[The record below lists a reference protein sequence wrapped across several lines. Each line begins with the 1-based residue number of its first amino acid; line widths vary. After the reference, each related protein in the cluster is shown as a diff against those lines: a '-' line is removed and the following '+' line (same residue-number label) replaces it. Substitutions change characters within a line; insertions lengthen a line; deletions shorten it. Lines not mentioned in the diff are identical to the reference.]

1 MVAIIMP
8 ADVAYR
14 LRTPIELLK
23 EKHGAIVRFA
33 NDMGLQIVFSESE
46 KKMFASAGANAVVI
60 ALKDKDALDQLIPI
74 TDEEG
79 QVNYL
84 PVISTKARKRL
95 DPFDG

>member
-14 LRTPIELLK
+14 LRQPIDVLK

-33 NDMGLQIVFSESE
+33 NDMGLQIVFSEAE
-46 KKMFASAGANAVVI
+46 KKMFSSAGARAVVL
-60 ALKDKDALDQLIPI
+60 ALKDKAALDRLIPM

-84 PVISTKARKRL
+84 PVNSDKARKRL
-95 DPFDG
+95 DPFDI

>member
-14 LRTPIELLK
+14 LREPIDQLK

-46 KKMFASAGANAVVI
+46 KKMFSSAGARAVVI
-60 ALKDKDALDQLIPI
+60 ALKDKAALDQLIPM

-84 PVISTKARKRL
+84 PVNSTKARKRL